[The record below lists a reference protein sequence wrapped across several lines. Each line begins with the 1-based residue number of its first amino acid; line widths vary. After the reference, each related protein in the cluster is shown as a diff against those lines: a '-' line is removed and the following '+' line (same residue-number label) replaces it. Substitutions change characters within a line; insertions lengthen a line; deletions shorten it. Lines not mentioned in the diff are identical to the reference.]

1 MKRRIFF
8 LALLAVLTLLPL
20 GFVIWAESTA
30 APMPEALQALQGDA
44 QVSVT
49 PGDWLVFTPID
60 RVAQSGLIL
69 YPGGRVD
76 ARAYAPEA
84 LEIARQGYLVVI
96 VKMPLNL
103 AVFAPERATQ
113 VMQAYPEIHHWVVGG
128 HSLGG
133 AMAAEFAFRNPQAV
147 DGLVLWAAYPAGSS
161 SLADR
166 GMDVVSVSASMD
178 GLATPDKIRAAR
190 SLLPANTRY
199 VVIEGGNHAQFG
211 WYGAQSGDMPAQ
223 ISREAQQ
230 SQVAAATLELLQEIS
245 NEDAP

>member
-30 APMPEALQALQGDA
+30 EPMPEALQALQGDA
-44 QVSVT
+44 QVNVT
-49 PGDWLVFTPID
+49 PGDWLVFSPVD
-60 RVAQSGLIL
+60 RAPTAGLIL

-76 ARAYAPEA
+76 ARAYAPTA
-84 LEIARQGYLVVI
+84 LQIARQGYLVVI

-103 AVFAPERATQ
+103 AVLAPERAAQ
-113 VMQAYPEIHHWVVGG
+113 VMQAYPEIQHWAIGG

-161 SLADR
+161 SLAENDIQ
-166 GMDVVSVSASMD
+166 VVSISASMD
-178 GLATPDKIRAAR
+178 GLATPDKIDAAR
-190 SLLPANTRY
+190 SLLPASTRY
-199 VVIEGGNHAQFG
+199 VIIEGGNHAQFG
-211 WYGAQSGDMPAQ
+211 WYGAQSGDLPAQ
-223 ISREAQQ
+223 ISREEQQ
-230 SQVAAATLELLQEIS
+230 GILAAATLELMNQIA